1 MKWTTKSKSKPT
13 ERIITRFLLFP
24 RTIDGETRWLE
35 VARIRQEYIAALDV
49 YGNGTN
55 GFEGWL
61 DSEWIDA
68 NDKTCE

>member
-1 MKWTTKSKSKPT
+1 MKWTAKSKSKPT

-35 VARIRQEYIAALDV
+35 VARIRQRYQLRWLADS
-49 YGNGTN
+49 Y
-55 GFEGWL
+55 EGWI